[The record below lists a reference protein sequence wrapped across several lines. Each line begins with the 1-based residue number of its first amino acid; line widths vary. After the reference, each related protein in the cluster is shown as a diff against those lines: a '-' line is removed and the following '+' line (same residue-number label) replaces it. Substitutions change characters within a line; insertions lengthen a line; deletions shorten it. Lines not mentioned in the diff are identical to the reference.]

1 MHLFLFINYI
11 GGVSQKKK
19 KNYIGGSSIKKKIYI
34 GGSLVIFV
42 KGIFIINLKKL
53 FGKKLIGIYGIFTQ
67 ETCNSTGTSWYFQI

>member
-11 GGVSQKKK
+11 GGT
-19 KNYIGGSSIKKKIYI
+19 
-34 GGSLVIFV
+34 LVIFV

-67 ETCNSTGTSWYFQI
+67 ETYNSTDTSWYFQI